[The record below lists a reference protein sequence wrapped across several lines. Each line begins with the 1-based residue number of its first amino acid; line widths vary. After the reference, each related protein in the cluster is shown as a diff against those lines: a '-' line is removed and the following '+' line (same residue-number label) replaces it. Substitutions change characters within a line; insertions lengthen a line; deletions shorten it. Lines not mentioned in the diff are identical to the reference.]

1 MQHALHLTDGASV
14 LVRPYRPDDVP
25 LLYEAVRESISEVA
39 PWLRWCHQDY
49 ALEESRGWIETRAEA
64 WAQGTDYDFA
74 LIDPSHGRL
83 LGGCG
88 LNYLNRVYRF
98 ANLGY
103 WVRSSQTRR
112 GVATAAARCVAAFG
126 FHELGLI
133 RIEIVAATANTASQR
148 VAEKLGA
155 TREGVLRNR
164 MPVHDRVHDAV
175 MFSLIPS
182 DRLETESRGK

>member
-1 MQHALHLTDGASV
+1 MQYELQLNDGSSV
-14 LVRPYRPDDVP
+14 VVRPYQPDDVP
-25 LLYEAVRESISEVA
+25 LLYEAVRESIDEVA
-39 PWLRWCHQDY
+39 PWLPWCHQDY

-64 WAQGTDYDFA
+64 WAQGTEYDFVM
-74 LIDPSHGRL
+74 IDPARGRL

-88 LNYLNRVYRF
+88 INALNRANRF

-103 WVRSSQTRR
+103 WVRTGRTRR
-112 GVATAAARCVAAFG
+112 GLATAAARCVAAFG
-126 FHELGLI
+126 FRELGLI
-133 RIEIVAATANTASQR
+133 RIEIVVATANTASQR

-164 MPVHDRVHDAV
+164 ILVRDQMHDAV

-182 DRLETESRGK
+182 DIHRAG

>member
-1 MQHALHLTDGASV
+1 MQHELQLNDGSSI
-14 LVRPYRPDDVP
+14 LVRPYQPDDVP
-25 LLYEAVRESISEVA
+25 LLYEAVRESIDEVA
-39 PWLRWCHQDY
+39 PWLPWCHQDY
-49 ALEESRGWIETRAEA
+49 AIEESRGWIETRAEA
-64 WAQGTDYDFA
+64 WAQGTEYDFVMT
-74 LIDPSHGRL
+74 DPAHGRL

-88 LNYLNRVYRF
+88 INTLNRANRF

-103 WVRSSQTRR
+103 WVRTERTRR

-126 FHELGLI
+126 FRELGLI
-133 RIEIVAATANTASQR
+133 RIELVVATANTASQR

-164 MPVHDRVHDAV
+164 ILVRDQMHDAV

-182 DRLETESRGK
+182 DRLESG

>member
-1 MQHALHLTDGASV
+1 MQHELQLDDGSAV
-14 LVRPYRPDDVP
+14 LIRPYQPDDVP
-25 LLYEAVRESISEVA
+25 LLYEAVRESINEVA
-39 PWLRWCHQDY
+39 PWLPWCHPDY

-64 WAQGTDYDFA
+64 RAQGTEYDFA
-74 LIDPSHGRL
+74 MIDTARGRL

-88 LNYLNRVYRF
+88 INALNRANRF

-103 WVRSSQTRR
+103 WVRTSRTRR
-112 GVATAAARCVAAFG
+112 GVATAAARCLAAFG
-126 FHELGLI
+126 FRELGLI
-133 RIEIVAATANTASQR
+133 RIEIVIATANTASQR

-164 MPVHDRVHDAV
+164 ILVRDRVHDAV

-182 DRLETESRGK
+182 DRIESG

>member
-1 MQHALHLTDGASV
+1 MQHELQLNDGSSV
-14 LVRPYRPDDVP
+14 LIRPYQPDDVP
-25 LLYEAVRESISEVA
+25 LLYEAVRESINELA
-39 PWLRWCHQDY
+39 PWLPWCHPDY

-64 WAQGTDYDFA
+64 WARGTEYDFA
-74 LIDPSHGRL
+74 MIDPAHGRL

-88 LNYLNRVYRF
+88 INTLNRANRF

-103 WVRSSQTRR
+103 WVRTNRTRR

-126 FHELGLI
+126 FRELGLI

-164 MPVHDRVHDAV
+164 ILVRDQMHDAV

-182 DRLETESRGK
+182 DRIGSG